1 MQFIALLIPALG
13 SILLVILAW
22 MQANSRLS
30 DLRTDTHRQFDGVN
44 RQLEGLNRRIDS
56 AEGALDQKISALAGQ
71 VTTLA
76 SDYRSF
82 YGLEQKLEG
91 RVDELS
97 KRIA

>member
-30 DLRTDTHRQFDGVN
+30 DLRTDTHRQFD
-44 RQLEGLNRRIDS
+44 GLNRRIDS